1 MFSRKVTFHKKTTTT
16 TAITLCLSLE
26 NRKTE
31 DMIMNL
37 RKHKLLG
44 ILSEQYI
51 LSEIGET
58 ENKEIGLNDDVI
70 LEKLKM
76 SKYKYELI
84 KQSLLD
90 SAEVERHNPRYILG
104 LYSTLKGVASFNDK
118 KYTKAFFDDI
128 INILKN
134 IVQIVI
140 PILSLFIA
148 YYAIQLK
155 ISEVNNYNQ
164 KQIDTLRKEIK
175 ILKSNK
181 LKSETQTKT
190 YPKK

>member
-1 MFSRKVTFHKKTTTT
+1 
-16 TAITLCLSLE
+16 
-26 NRKTE
+26 
-31 DMIMNL
+31 
-37 RKHKLLG
+37 
-44 ILSEQYI
+44 
-51 LSEIGET
+51 
-58 ENKEIGLNDDVI
+58 
-70 LEKLKM
+70 M

-155 ISEVNNYNQ
+155 ISELNNYNQ

>member
-1 MFSRKVTFHKKTTTT
+1 
-16 TAITLCLSLE
+16 
-26 NRKTE
+26 
-31 DMIMNL
+31 MNL

-90 SAEVERHNPRYILG
+90 SSEVERHNPRYILG

-164 KQIDTLRKEIK
+164 KQIDTLLKEIK

>member
-1 MFSRKVTFHKKTTTT
+1 
-16 TAITLCLSLE
+16 
-26 NRKTE
+26 
-31 DMIMNL
+31 MNL

>member
-1 MFSRKVTFHKKTTTT
+1 
-16 TAITLCLSLE
+16 
-26 NRKTE
+26 
-31 DMIMNL
+31 MNL

-58 ENKEIGLNDDVI
+58 ENKEIGLNDDII
-70 LEKLKM
+70 LSKLNM

-90 SAEVERHNPRYILG
+90 SGEVDRHNPRYILG
-104 LYSTLKGVASFNDK
+104 LYSTLKGVSAFNDR
-118 KYTKAFFDDI
+118 KYTKAFSDDI
-128 INILKN
+128 INIFKN

-140 PILSLFIA
+140 PVLSLLIA

-155 ISEVNNYNQ
+155 ISEVNNHTQ
-164 KQIDTLRKEIK
+164 KQIDTLQQEIK

-181 LKSETQTKT
+181 LKPEIQTKE
-190 YPKK
+190 YQKK

>member
-1 MFSRKVTFHKKTTTT
+1 M
-16 TAITLCLSLE
+16 
-26 NRKTE
+26 
-31 DMIMNL
+31 MMNL

-44 ILSEQYI
+44 ILSKQYI
-51 LSEIGET
+51 LSEIGES
-58 ENKEIGLNDDVI
+58 ENGEIGLNNDI
-70 LEKLKM
+70 IIKGLKM

-90 SAEVERHNPRYILG
+90 SGEVERHNPKYILG

-148 YYAIQLK
+148 YYAIKLK

-181 LKSETQTKT
+181 LKSEIQTKT

>member
-1 MFSRKVTFHKKTTTT
+1 
-16 TAITLCLSLE
+16 
-26 NRKTE
+26 
-31 DMIMNL
+31 MNL

-175 ILKSNK
+175 ILKANK
-181 LKSETQTKT
+181 LKSETQNKT
-190 YPKK
+190 HQKK

>member
-1 MFSRKVTFHKKTTTT
+1 
-16 TAITLCLSLE
+16 
-26 NRKTE
+26 
-31 DMIMNL
+31 MNL

-90 SAEVERHNPRYILG
+90 SSEVERHNPRYILG

>member
-1 MFSRKVTFHKKTTTT
+1 
-16 TAITLCLSLE
+16 
-26 NRKTE
+26 
-31 DMIMNL
+31 MNL

-58 ENKEIGLNDDVI
+58 ENKAIGLNDDVI

>member
-1 MFSRKVTFHKKTTTT
+1 
-16 TAITLCLSLE
+16 
-26 NRKTE
+26 
-31 DMIMNL
+31 MNL

-175 ILKSNK
+175 ILKANK

>member
-1 MFSRKVTFHKKTTTT
+1 
-16 TAITLCLSLE
+16 
-26 NRKTE
+26 
-31 DMIMNL
+31 MIMNL

>member
-1 MFSRKVTFHKKTTTT
+1 
-16 TAITLCLSLE
+16 
-26 NRKTE
+26 
-31 DMIMNL
+31 MNL

-155 ISEVNNYNQ
+155 ISENSWPVLNVADVMVHFGVLSIIISWIIIITSQTVKSINLTNNNY
-164 KQIDTLRKEIK
+164 
-175 ILKSNK
+175 
-181 LKSETQTKT
+181 
-190 YPKK
+190 